1 MINDNILRNNNYLKK
16 TCSLYTEGRAVRRK
30 TLDSWAQPINIA
42 GEWEVFDLKCFPF
55 LACSSPKSLVFCKVG
70 RGQRKD
76 SENLVQLYLGDL
88 CLSIICRLA
97 EQNSMVCGFCFCSA
111 IVFVG
116 MCPRLNF
123 GESVFCIVAL
133 RNVKPCKP
141 SPSKCSWHTMD
152 SIAICFFF
160 SICTSFVSIRLMSMH
175 VPILSF
181 SSSPVSYQQ
190 DNIEY
195 PLTWSYLVEPLWKLL
210 ISRNAKHWSIPY
222 FLGDSL
228 TSKILGFPPHF
239 PA

>member
-55 LACSSPKSLVFCKVG
+55 LVCSSPKSLVFCKVG

-160 SICTSFVSIRLMSMH
+160 RS
-175 VPILSF
+175 VPVLWASGLCQCMF
-181 SSSPVSYQQ
+181 QSY
-190 DNIEY
+190 
-195 PLTWSYLVEPLWKLL
+195 
-210 ISRNAKHWSIPY
+210 
-222 FLGDSL
+222 
-228 TSKILGFPPHF
+228 HF
-239 PA
+239 PALLSATNKTT